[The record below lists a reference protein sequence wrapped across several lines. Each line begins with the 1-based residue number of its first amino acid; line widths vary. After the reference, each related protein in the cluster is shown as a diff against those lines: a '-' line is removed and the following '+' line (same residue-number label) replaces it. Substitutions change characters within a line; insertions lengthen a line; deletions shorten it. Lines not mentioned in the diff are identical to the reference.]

1 MCPGTTRVSARVKF
15 WVACSGKVPG
25 SDSGKESGTILGK
38 NPGKRPGKKSGKELP
53 DRVKTRVRRSGKT
66 KTCKTRRFLCFG

>member
-25 SDSGKESGTILGK
+25 SDSGMESGTVSEKGLGKRLGK
-38 NPGKRPGKKSGKELP
+38 NSGKEAGQ
-53 DRVKTRVRRSGKT
+53 DREISLLQGQSE
-66 KTCKTRRFLCFG
+66 LMEEI